1 MKLFKND
8 KTISKKIIKSLKKKI
23 IKAIKHGR
31 IIVIDKD
38 KYCCIGITTILAD
51 IVREHS
57 DYVLVVSSNMTK
69 QYTIQNHN
77 LNANQVITVGALAN
91 IKGVGLETK
100 TLLLDNSIDYKIY
113 RKYFSSY
120 MGRNIISGIIT
131 EDLSTIEEFI
141 F

>member
-1 MKLFKND
+1 MKLFA
-8 KTISKKIIKSLKKKI
+8 KTTINSLKKDLI
-23 IKAIKHGR
+23 RAIDHGR
-31 IIVIDKD
+31 IIVIDRD
-38 KYCCIGITTILAD
+38 SYRYIGITTMLAD
-51 IVREHS
+51 MVREHS

-69 QYTIQNHN
+69 QYAIENHD
-77 LNANQVITVGALAN
+77 LNPNQVITVGALAN
-91 IKGVGLETK
+91 TKGVGLETK

-120 MGRNIISGIIT
+120 MGLNTISGIIT

>member
-1 MKLFKND
+1 MKLFRND
-8 KTISKKIIKSLKKKI
+8 KTIGKKIIKSLKKKI

-38 KYCCIGITTILAD
+38 KYRCIGITTILAD
-51 IVREHS
+51 MVREHS

-69 QYTIQNHN
+69 QYTMQNHD
-77 LNANQVITVGALAN
+77 LNPNQVITVGALAN
-91 IKGVGLETK
+91 TKGVGLEAK